1 VFLPGQRGR
10 KVAISSAGIGS
21 GLDINGIIGQLM
33 AVERQPLAALA
44 QKEAKY
50 QTKLSAYGTLK
61 GAMSSFQSA
70 MSDLSTLSKFQSVKT
85 SVADTTILSAS
96 ASSSAVPGGYSIEV
110 TQLAQS
116 HKVASAGFTNTTDT
130 VGSGT
135 LTIQFGTWNG
145 TTFTANADKATQS
158 VTIASS
164 QNSLTGIRDA
174 INAADV
180 GVTASIVNDGAT
192 AGNKLV
198 FTSDDTGAANSLK
211 ITVDDDDGNDTNN
224 SGLSQLAYDPAGSA
238 GSGKNLTQTVAALNA
253 TLEMDGISISKES
266 NVIDDVVEGVTLT
279 LLKESDANTPT
290 TLTVS
295 RDTGAVQTSV
305 EAFVK
310 AYNDL
315 RKTVTDLTA
324 YDADTKQASVL
335 QGDAAARSVLT
346 QVRRTLSTAL
356 TALSGAYTDLSQV
369 GVSFKSDGTLSL
381 DSTKLQSAL
390 SSNFNDVA
398 GLFAAYG
405 KPSDSLINYT
415 SATENTVP
423 GRYEVSITQL
433 ATQGYYTGAATASL
447 PVTID
452 ADNDTFAIEIDGVQ
466 TGTITLTQGSYT
478 TAAALTAEIQSR
490 INGDSALED
499 AGISVTVTHSGS
511 ALTITSSRYGSE
523 STVEITSVDTT
534 TAATLG
540 LSAASGTAGVDVAG
554 SIGGVSATG
563 SGQYLTGAGDADGL
577 KIEITGGSTGERGGV
592 YYSQGYAYRLD
603 TLMTELLDA
612 DDGLIT
618 AKTDGIN
625 ASIESIGTRREMLN
639 RRLEDV
645 ERRLRAQFTALDS
658 IVAQLRTTSDY
669 LTRQLT
675 SLPGS

>member
-1 VFLPGQRGR
+1 MT
-10 KVAISSAGIGS
+10 ISTAGIGS

-33 AVERQPLAALA
+33 AIERQPLAALA

-70 MSDLSTLSKFQSVKT
+70 MGDLSTLSKFRPIKT

-96 ASSSAVPGGYSIEV
+96 ASTGALPGSYSIEV

-116 HKVASAGFTNTTDT
+116 HKLASAAFDATTDT

-135 LTIQFGTWNG
+135 LTFQFGTYSG
-145 TTFTANADKATQS
+145 GTFTANADKATQT

-164 QNSLTGIRDA
+164 QNSLAGIRDA
-174 INAADV
+174 VNDADI
-180 GVTASIVNDGAT
+180 GVTAAIVNDGT
-192 AGNKLV
+192 GYKLV
-198 FTSDDTGAANSLK
+198 FTSDDTGADNSLK
-211 ITVDDDDGNDTNN
+211 ITVDDDDLNDTDN
-224 SGLSQLAYDPAGSA
+224 SNLSRLAYDPAGSA
-238 GSGKNLTQTVAALNA
+238 GSGKNLTQTVSALDA
-253 TLEMDGISISKES
+253 TLTMDGISISKES
-266 NVIDDVVEGVTLT
+266 NVIDDVVEGITLT
-279 LLKESDANTPT
+279 LLAESDANTPT

-295 RDTGAVQTSV
+295 RDTSAVQTSV

-315 RKTVTDLTA
+315 RKTVTDLTSYNA
-324 YDADTKQASVL
+324 ETKVASVL

-356 TALSGAYTDLSQV
+356 TGLNGTYTDLSQI

-405 KPSDSLINYT
+405 TPSDSLIDYVSST
-415 SATENTVP
+415 ADTLP
-423 GRYEVSITQL
+423 GRYEVSVTTL
-433 ATQGYYTGAATASL
+433 PAQGYYTGAAVASL
-447 PVTID
+447 PVTIG
-452 ADNDTFAIEIDGVQ
+452 ADNDTFALEVDGVQ

-490 INGDSALED
+490 INGDSNLED

-563 SGQYLTGAGDADGL
+563 SGRYLTGAGDADGL
-577 KIEITGGSTGERGGV
+577 QIEVTGGSTGERGGV

-603 TLMTELLDA
+603 TLMDELLDA
-612 DDGLIT
+612 DDGMIVG
-618 AKTDGIN
+618 KTDGLN
-625 ASIESIGTRREMLN
+625 ASIESIGTRREALN

-675 SLPGS
+675 SLPGA

>member
-1 VFLPGQRGR
+1 M
-10 KVAISSAGIGS
+10 AISSAGVGS
-21 GLDINGIIGQLM
+21 GLDINGIISQLM
-33 AVERQPLAALA
+33 TVERQPLAALDR
-44 QKEAKY
+44 KEAKF

-61 GAMSSFQSA
+61 GAMSSFQTA
-70 MSDLSTLSKFQSVKT
+70 MSDLSTLSKFRSVKT

-96 ASSSAVPGGYSIEV
+96 ASSSANPGSYSIEI

-116 HKVASAGFTNTTDT
+116 HKLASAGFTNTTDT

-164 QNSLTGIRDA
+164 QTSLVGIRDA
-174 INAADV
+174 VNAAGV

-192 AGNKLV
+192 SGNKLV
-198 FTSDDTGAANSLK
+198 FTSNDTGAANSLK
-211 ITVDDDDGNDTNN
+211 ITVDDDDLTDTDN
-224 SGLSQLAYDPAGSA
+224 SGLSQLAYDPAGTS
-238 GSGKNLTQTVAALNA
+238 GNGKNLTQTVSALNA

-266 NVIDDVVEGVTLT
+266 NIIDDVVEGVTLT
-279 LLKESDANTPT
+279 LLKESDASTPT

-295 RDTGAVQTSV
+295 RDTSAVQTSV

-324 YDADTKQASVL
+324 YNAETKQASAL

-356 TALSGAYTDLSQV
+356 TGLSGAYTDLSQI

-381 DSTKLQSAL
+381 DSTTLQSAL

-415 SATENTVP
+415 SATADTVP
-423 GRYEVSITQL
+423 GRYEISVTQL

-447 PVTID
+447 PVTIG
-452 ADNDTFAIEIDGVQ
+452 ADNDTFALKVDGVQ
-466 TGTITLTQGSYT
+466 TSTITLTQGSYT
-478 TAAALTAEIQSR
+478 TTAALTAEIQSR

-511 ALTITSSRYGSE
+511 ALTITSSRYGAE
-523 STVEITSVDTT
+523 STVEITNLDTT

-540 LSAASGTAGVDVAG
+540 LSAATGTDGVDVAG

-563 SGQYLTGAGDADGL
+563 SGRTLTGAGDADGL
-577 KIEITGGSTGERGGV
+577 QIEVTGGSTGERGGV

-603 TLMTELLDA
+603 TLMAELLDT
-612 DDGLIT
+612 DDGMI
-618 AKTDGIN
+618 AGKTEGIN
-625 ASIESIGTRREMLN
+625 SSIEGIAAQRESMN
-639 RRLEDV
+639 RRLADV

-669 LTRQLT
+669 LSRQLT
-675 SLPGS
+675 NLPGVKSG

>member
-1 VFLPGQRGR
+1 MT
-10 KVAISSAGIGS
+10 ISSAGIGS

-33 AVERQPLAALA
+33 AVERQPLAALD

-85 SVADTTILSAS
+85 SVADATILSAS
-96 ASSSAVPGGYSIEV
+96 ASSSAVPGSYSIEV

-116 HKVASAGFTNTTDT
+116 HKIASAGFTNTTDT

-145 TTFTANADKATQS
+145 TSFAANADKATQS

-164 QNSLTGIRDA
+164 QNSLAGIRDA
-174 INAADV
+174 INAANV

-198 FTSDDTGAANSLK
+198 FTSNDTGAANSLK
-211 ITVDDDDGNDTNN
+211 ITVTDDDGNNTNN

-238 GSGKNLTQTVAALNA
+238 GSGKNLTQTASALNA
-253 TLEMDGISISKES
+253 TFTMNGISISKAS
-266 NVIDDVVEGVTLT
+266 NAVDDVIEGVTLT
-279 LLKESDANTPT
+279 LLKVSAASTPT

-295 RDTGAVQTSV
+295 RDTGAVQSSV

-335 QGDAAARSVLT
+335 QGDAAARSILT

-356 TALSGAYTDLSQV
+356 TGLNGAYTDLSQV

-398 GLFAAYG
+398 GVFAAYG

-423 GRYEVSITQL
+423 GRYEVSVTQL
-433 ATQGYYTGAATASL
+433 ATQGYYTGAAVASL
-447 PVTID
+447 PFTID
-452 ADNDTFAIEIDGVQ
+452 ANNDTFALKVDGVQ

-490 INGDSALED
+490 INGDSALEA

-523 STVEITSVDTT
+523 STVEITSVDTN

-563 SGQYLTGAGDADGL
+563 SGRYLTGAGNADGL
-577 KIEITGGSTGERGGV
+577 KIEVTGGSTGARGGV

-603 TLMTELLDA
+603 TLMSQLLDTE
-612 DDGLIT
+612 DGMIVG
-618 AKTDGIN
+618 KTDGIE
-625 ASIESIGTRREMLN
+625 ASIKDIGARREVLN
-639 RRLEDV
+639 RRLADV
-645 ERRLRAQFTALDS
+645 ERRLRAQFTALDG
-658 IVAQLRTTSDY
+658 IVAQLRSTSDY

-675 SLPGS
+675 GLSR

>member
-1 VFLPGQRGR
+1 M
-10 KVAISSAGIGS
+10 AIASAGVGS
-21 GLDINGIIGQLM
+21 GLDINGIITQLM

-44 QKEAKY
+44 QKEANY

-61 GAMSSFQSA
+61 GVMSSFQTA
-70 MSDLSTLSKFQSVKT
+70 MSDLSTLSKFRAVKT
-85 SVADTTILSAS
+85 TVADTTILSAS
-96 ASSSAVPGGYSIEV
+96 GSSSAVPGGYSIEV

-145 TTFTANADKATQS
+145 TTFTANADKATQG

-164 QNSLTGIRDA
+164 QNSLVGIRDA
-174 INAADV
+174 VNAANV

-198 FTSDDTGAANSLK
+198 FTSNDTGAANSLK
-211 ITVDDDDGNDTNN
+211 ITVADDDGNNTNN

-238 GSGKNLTQTVAALNA
+238 GSGKNLTQTASALNA
-253 TLEMDGISISKES
+253 TLTMDGISISKAS
-266 NVIDDVVEGVTLT
+266 NVVTDVVSGVTLT
-279 LLKESDANTPT
+279 LLKVSAASTPT

-295 RDTGAVQTSV
+295 RDTGAVQSSV

-324 YDADTKQASVL
+324 YNAETKQASVL

-356 TALSGAYTDLSQV
+356 AGLNGAYTDLSQV

-398 GLFAAYG
+398 GVFAAYG
-405 KPSDSLINYT
+405 KPSDSLIGYV
-415 SATENTVP
+415 SATDKTKP
-423 GRYEVSITQL
+423 GRYEVSVTTL
-433 ATQGYYTGAATASL
+433 PTRGYYTGAATAAL
-447 PVTID
+447 PVTVS
-452 ADNDTFAIEIDGVQ
+452 ADNDTFALKVNGVQ
-466 TGTITLTQGSYT
+466 TGTITLTQGSYS

-490 INGDSALED
+490 INGDSALKA
-499 AGISVTVTHSGS
+499 AGVSVTVTHASNQL
-511 ALTITSSRYGSE
+511 AITSSQYGAG

-540 LSAASGTAGVDVAG
+540 LSAASGTAGVDAAG

-563 SGQYLTGAGDADGL
+563 SGRYLTGAGDADGL
-577 KIEITGGSTGERGGV
+577 KIEVTGGSTGERGGV

-603 TLMTELLDA
+603 TLMAELLDV
-612 DDGLIT
+612 DDGMI
-618 AKTDGIN
+618 AGKTEGIN
-625 ASIESIGTRREMLN
+625 ASIESIGARRETLN
-639 RRLEDV
+639 RRLVDV

-658 IVAQLRTTSDY
+658 IVAQLRSTSDY
-669 LTRQLT
+669 LSRQLT